1 MTPQNDGTFVL
12 AAVSETGCSR
22 RAAHFDACVSGAQ
35 RTHSWRHPNGVD
47 NAIRLLGRTIPASS
61 QASSSTVSVTDEIE
75 SIPAC
80 IKVIDWISILM
91 DGSATALWRSH

>member
-1 MTPQNDGTFVL
+1 
-12 AAVSETGCSR
+12 
-22 RAAHFDACVSGAQ
+22 
-35 RTHSWRHPNGVD
+35 
-47 NAIRLLGRTIPASS
+47 
-61 QASSSTVSVTDEIE
+61 VSVTDEIE